1 MERYPLFPLNLVLL
15 PRMPLPLHIFEERYQ
30 QMIQDCLDQN
40 REFGVV
46 LQTGTSVQTAGCL
59 ARIDSV
65 INEYE
70 DGRKD
75 ILTIGTDRFTIHKV
89 YEDKPYLTGDIEI
102 FGDTP
107 PQAQDIEIT
116 AMLRDE
122 AIASLNDFASVA
134 GYTVELEFLESLS
147 VEELSFLLATTDV
160 FSMEEKQA
168 ILEMRSFHDRLRM
181 TTGSLRESSQNRR
194 ATARIRQILG
204 KAETDDIDYIFN

>member
-1 MERYPLFPLNLVLL
+1 MERVALFPINLVLL

-30 QMIQDCLDQN
+30 QMIQDCLDNN

-46 LQTGTSVQTAGCL
+46 LQTGTSFQNAGCL
-59 ARIDSV
+59 ARIDSI

-75 ILTIGTDRFTIHKV
+75 ILTIGTERFTIREL

-102 FGDTP
+102 FNDNP
-107 PQAQDIEIT
+107 PHKHDEGLTTI
-116 AMLRDE
+116 LRDE

-181 TTGSLRESSQNRR
+181 TTGSLRESSRNRR

-204 KAETDDIDYIFN
+204 KAENEDIDYIFN